1 LNTLLGVGRGKQITT
16 KRNQPLLR
24 RDHLAVLFSLMSIT
38 ALAWLY
44 LLGMQDMAGMGNA
57 MLEATGISW
66 AGRDFVLMFLMW
78 AVMMVG
84 MMVPS
89 AFPMVLMFSFFNRN
103 HRDKN
108 GSFVSTSIFAAGY
121 IVIWTAFSL
130 AATIVQWG
138 LQSVGLLSPMM
149 VSTSVAFSGLVLVAA
164 GIYQWTP
171 VKNACLRNCQTPLG
185 FLMTRWRDGV
195 SGAFRMGL
203 THGAYCVGCCWILMG
218 LLFVGGVMNLLSIA
232 VLAMF
237 VLLEKVTPPSPWLP
251 RLTGTAL
258 IAWGGLALT
267 VI

>member
-1 LNTLLGVGRGKQITT
+1 MERRKKMTT
-16 KRNQPLLR
+16 IRSQPLLR

-38 ALAWLY
+38 ALAWFY
-44 LLGMQDMAGMGNA
+44 LLDMQDMAGMGNA
-57 MLEATGISW
+57 MTKATGTSW
-66 AGRDFVLMFLMW
+66 TGRDFVLMFLMW
-78 AVMMVG
+78 TVMMVG

-89 AFPMVLMFSFFNRN
+89 AFPMILMFSSLNRN
-103 HRDKN
+103 HWDRN
-108 GSFVSTSIFAAGY
+108 GPFVSTRIFAAGY

-149 VSTSVAFSGLVLVAA
+149 ASTSIAFSGLVLVAA

-171 VKNACLRNCQTPLG
+171 FKNACLRNCQTPLG
-185 FLMTRWRDGV
+185 FLMTRWQDGV

-203 THGAYCVGCCWILMG
+203 AHGTYCVGCCWILMG
-218 LLFVGGVMNLLSIA
+218 LLFVGGVMNLLSIG

-251 RLTGTAL
+251 RFTGAAL
-258 IAWGGLALT
+258 VAWGGLVLT
-267 VI
+267 EI